1 MTHDRDD
8 DGGGRRPPPNPPD
21 QQGRPPRRAL
31 GRGLDALLPAPPPP
45 PGTGPERSAFIC
57 PIERIV
63 PQAGQP
69 RQYFDEQEL
78 AELTE
83 SIREHGLIEPL
94 IVRRLGSQP
103 NGADKF
109 ELIAGE
115 RRWRAS
121 QRAGLKEI
129 LVVVKDVSP
138 KEAFELALVENV
150 QRADLNPI
158 EIAEAF
164 DRLIKEYSYTQQTLA
179 ERVGKDR
186 VTVTNSLRLLKLPP
200 RIRTMVIGRELS
212 EGHARALLGAP
223 SDKAMAEIADKT
235 VRGKLPVR
243 RVEQLIRVAKARESG
258 PAAPDEA
265 KDKPPGKS
273 PSVRDLEARLQRRLG
288 TKVEVRDKDG
298 KGELA
303 IAYGSLDE
311 LDRVLAILGA

>member
-1 MTHDRDD
+1 MSQDKT
-8 DGGGRRPPPNPPD
+8 
-21 QQGRPPRRAL
+21 QRRAL

-45 PGTGPERSAFIC
+45 PGTGPERQAFIC
-57 PIERIV
+57 PVEKIV

-78 AELTE
+78 TELAD
-83 SIREHGLIEPL
+83 SIKEHGLIEPL
-94 IVRRLGSQP
+94 IVRRLGQG
-103 NGADKF
+103 NDKF

-115 RRWRAS
+115 RRWRAA
-121 QRAGLKEI
+121 QRAGLKDV

-186 VTVTNSLRLLKLPP
+186 TTIVNALRLLKLPP
-200 RIRTMVIGRELS
+200 RIRTMVIGRELT

-223 SDKAMAEIADKT
+223 SDRAMAEIAEKT

-243 RVEQLIRVAKARESG
+243 KVEQLVRAARSKDE
-258 PAAPDEA
+258 PAADEA
-265 KDKPPGKS
+265 KPKPS
-273 PSVRDLEARLQRRLG
+273 PAIRDLEARLMRRLG
-288 TKVEVRDKDG
+288 TKVEVRDKSG

-303 IAYGSLDE
+303 IAYASLDE
-311 LDRVLAILGA
+311 LDRVLSLIGA